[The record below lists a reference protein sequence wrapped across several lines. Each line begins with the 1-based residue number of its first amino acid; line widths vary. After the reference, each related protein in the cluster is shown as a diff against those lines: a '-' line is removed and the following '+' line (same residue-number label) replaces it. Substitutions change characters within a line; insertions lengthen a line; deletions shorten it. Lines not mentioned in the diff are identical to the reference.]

1 MLRLL
6 IPLICSA
13 IFVLV
18 AGDEYPVVT
27 TPLGDI
33 KGHLT
38 KSYQGRTVVAFEGV
52 PYAQPPLGKLRF
64 KEPQPL
70 DPWSDVLLANDTY
83 VCLQFIPMG
92 MSGTNIGTEDC
103 LYLYI
108 YIPEEKFS
116 PDGNLDVIVH
126 IHGGAF
132 MLGAPKFLGG
142 YQYITDRDVIFVSF
156 NYRLGIFGFL
166 STEDE
171 IIPGNYGLK
180 DQVMAL
186 KWIQSNIK
194 YFGGNPNSVTLTGLS
209 AGAASVQYHYLSPLS
224 KGLFHRG
231 FSQSGTALNMWALTE
246 EPSLKARKL
255 GAFLNCS
262 YESSQ
267 DLLDCLVTK
276 GGPEIMQALKNFF
289 EFINAVPFTPF
300 GPVIEKGPDA
310 FLPDHPYSLLKKGQI
325 NDYPWVCSNT
335 KNEGI
340 YPVGFFVLYR
350 KLSELDEK
358 WNDIAPFALDYFH
371 TTSDENRSDI
381 TKEIRS
387 QYLNNEEL
395 NLENI
400 DKLID
405 LFSDRA
411 FLVDAE
417 TAVRLHAKASKSPV
431 YYYFFEYKVG
441 LKSFF
446 PKEVSGVAH
455 SDDGRL
461 FVHIL
466 GNPLVFEESDE
477 KMKNLFMDFIYEF
490 ATTGIAKFD
499 TEEWIPVND
508 DEMINY
514 MQILSPDIV
523 QMNKLR
529 RLTSKTFWDDLP
541 IIENGRLY
549 NN

>member
-1 MLRLL
+1 MMCLL
-6 IPLICSA
+6 IPLLCSA
-13 IFVLV
+13 IFFLV
-18 AGDEYPVVT
+18 AGDEYPVVK
-27 TPLGDI
+27 TPMGDI
-33 KGHLT
+33 RGYLT
-38 KSYQGRTVVAFEGV
+38 KSYQGRTVVAFEGI

-64 KEPQPL
+64 KEPQPF
-70 DPWSDVLLANDTY
+70 DPWSDVMLANDTY
-83 VCLQFIPMG
+83 VCTQFIPIG
-92 MSGTNIGTEDC
+92 ISGATIGAEDC

-116 PDGNLDVIVH
+116 PEGNLDVIVH

-132 MLGAPKFLGG
+132 MLGAPEFIAGHH
-142 YQYITDRDVIFVSF
+142 YITDRDVVYVSF

-166 STEDE
+166 SMEDE
-171 IIPGNYGLK
+171 VIPGNYGLK

-186 KWIQSNIK
+186 EWIQSNIK

-209 AGAASVQYHYLSPLS
+209 AGGASVQYHYLSPLS

-231 FSQSGTALNMWALTE
+231 FSQSGTALNMWALTKGA
-246 EPSLKARKL
+246 SLKARKL
-255 GAFLNCS
+255 GAYLNCS

-276 GGPEIMQALKNFF
+276 GSLEIMQTLKNFF

-300 GPVIEKGPDA
+300 GPVIEKGPRP

-325 NDYPWVCSNT
+325 NDCPWVCSNT

-340 YPVGFFVLYR
+340 YPVGFFVLFK

-358 WNDIAPFALDYFH
+358 WNDIAPFALDYFN
-371 TTSDENRSDI
+371 TTSDENMSGI

-395 NLENI
+395 NLHNI

-405 LFSDRA
+405 MFTDRA
-411 FLVDAE
+411 FLVDTE

-431 YYYFFEYKVG
+431 YYYLFEYKVA

-455 SDDGRL
+455 ADDGRL
-461 FVHIL
+461 LVHIL
-466 GNPLVFEESDE
+466 GNPLVLEESDE
-477 KMKNLFMDFIYEF
+477 RMKNLLIDFIYDF
-490 ATTGIAKFD
+490 TTSGIPRFG
-499 TEEWIPVND
+499 TEEWIPVYD
-508 DEMINY
+508 GEMINY
-514 MQILSPDIV
+514 MQILSPDII
-523 QMNKLR
+523 QMNKLK
-529 RLTSKTFWDDLP
+529 RLPSKTFWDNLP
-541 IIENGRLY
+541 IMENGQLY